1 MEVKFINKQGKFI
14 QSQVSYNWDMGDS
27 VLFGMPKTNNW
38 IPPDHSSSNN
48 LHPSNLS
55 LFKTFSQ
62 GTSSAGSTQLEV
74 SAITRFV
81 FLPAVSFTS
90 WHRDFV
96 PVRSSADGCISTAIY
111 GLRKGFLESLLA
123 LPPIPILR
131 ARNESPVH
139 QPAVLLLS
147 FLSASLV
154 GGLGVCFSRQFL
166 KFLWHEDGL
175 KTANVGMIT

>member
-1 MEVKFINKQGKFI
+1 
-14 QSQVSYNWDMGDS
+14 MGHGRRYTF
-27 VLFGMPKTNNW
+27 VMPKTNNW

-62 GTSSAGSTQLEV
+62 GTSIGSTQLEV

-81 FLPAVSFTS
+81 FLLAVSFTS

-96 PVRSSADGCISTAIY
+96 PVRSPADGCISTAIY
-111 GLRKGFLESLLA
+111 GLRKGFLESLLQ
-123 LPPIPILR
+123 
-131 ARNESPVH
+131 SPQFQSSVPGMSRGNR
-139 QPAVLLLS
+139 QFTNPRLFLL
-147 FLSASLV
+147 FIWSLV
-154 GGLGVCFSRQFL
+154 GGLSVCFSRQFL

-175 KTANVGMIT
+175 KTANVGIIT

>member
-1 MEVKFINKQGKFI
+1 
-14 QSQVSYNWDMGDS
+14 MGDG
-27 VLFGMPKTNNW
+27 VLLGCQRQIIEYHLTTPRLITSTHRIF
-38 IPPDHSSSNN
+38 
-48 LHPSNLS
+48 LS
-55 LFKTFSQ
+55 LKHFSQ

-147 FLSASLV
+147 FHLEV
-154 GGLGVCFSRQFL
+154 
-166 KFLWHEDGL
+166 
-175 KTANVGMIT
+175 